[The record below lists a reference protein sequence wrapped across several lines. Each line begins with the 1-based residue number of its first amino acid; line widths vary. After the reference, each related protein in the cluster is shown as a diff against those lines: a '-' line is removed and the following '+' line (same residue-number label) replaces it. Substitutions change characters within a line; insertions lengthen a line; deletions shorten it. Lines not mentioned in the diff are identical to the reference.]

1 MDWEFFLGLVLLI
14 VYRFRFVFFFFGCG
28 LVREVT
34 FSFLS
39 LFFVEFVLWF

>member
-28 LVREVT
+28 LAREVT